1 MLVHAAAERER
12 EISLPS
18 ETPLPLIEF
27 YLLINAHGESV
38 RGDVDSLC
46 ISCIFAPFF
55 FLFPNLEFSDTFSV
69 FGESKEKSINA
80 RVGYSTRD
88 RKDRNLH

>member
-18 ETPLPLIEF
+18 ETPLPLIKF
-27 YLLINAHGESV
+27 YLLINAHGESI
-38 RGDVDSLC
+38 RDDVDSLY

-69 FGESKEKSINA
+69 FGESKEE
-80 RVGYSTRD
+80 
-88 RKDRNLH
+88 